1 MAGDNSDLKTAYRSE
16 HIDKLSSEIKDLRN
30 QTAGVQILLGELA
43 QRLTQPR
50 AQMFANEGIGRRLPL
65 VARCVQ
71 NIFQLYPP
79 DTEVLLTREAC
90 DDIAI
95 HLHAFAINVYAIF
108 DNIAWVCMLEAGGSL
123 PSLKVSLFKQECAR
137 FLPSDLNNYIA
148 REITQKWFNEY
159 GKIYRDSTA
168 HRIAPYLPSRAYT
181 TEEGR
186 QFRELHN
193 RSNQALLDAAKVMP
207 LDSNRGNEL
216 LDLHCELNLQKEM
229 LGSNSLVMAL
239 SLSGDA
245 DANPP
250 VLLHPQLLCDW
261 GLANELVRTFDLA
274 MRKQYGWPMRD
285 IPDVQVV

>member
-1 MAGDNSDLKTAYRSE
+1 MTGDNINLKTAYRSE
-16 HIDKLSSEIKDLRN
+16 HLNKLYSEIKDLRN

-43 QRLTQPR
+43 QRMKQPR

-79 DTEVLLTREAC
+79 DTEMLLTREVC

-108 DNIAWVCMLEAGGSL
+108 DNIAWACMLEAGGSL
-123 PSLKVSLFKQECAR
+123 PPLKVSPFKQECAR
-137 FLPSDLNNYIA
+137 FLPSDLKNYIA
-148 REITQKWFNEY
+148 RDITQKWFNEY

-181 TEEGR
+181 IEEGR
-186 QFRELHN
+186 KFRELHE
-193 RSNQALLDAAKVMP
+193 RSHQALLDAAKVMP
-207 LDSNRGNEL
+207 LERDYGREL
-216 LDLHCELNLQKEM
+216 LDLHYELNLQKEM

-261 GLANELVRTFDLA
+261 GLANELVHTFDLA
-274 MRKQYGWPMRD
+274 MRKEYGWPMID